1 MKTTLLF
8 LAAAALL
15 PAGVRADH
23 QDFITVN
30 ANAAHGYTERKF
42 VNGVPQPQT
51 YAFFE
56 GKFFGETNDPTL
68 RRLSFGNIARILAPD
83 LAKQNYFPAKDYRTA
98 DLVIVVNWGSTY
110 TDPTQ
115 DRNDTER
122 QFQFDAQIADIR
134 SYNSAFSGGALPG
147 TADIQASMT
156 SSRNDAFSAQAS
168 ASQNAQLLGYT
179 AVLNK
184 ELALSWAYTDGLSAK
199 AESYL
204 ADLSQERYFVVLLA
218 YDYQEMKRAHLD
230 DAHTAM
236 MGGAAFANAT
246 TQTAKRDAAPPLPVW
261 SVRMNIKAVGNSF
274 TQALP
279 AMSEVAS
286 DYFGKQMDQLA
297 TARVSVGSRSQV
309 EIGDAK
315 VMTEAR

>member
-1 MKTTLLF
+1 MKTTLIF
-8 LAAAALL
+8 LTAAALL

-30 ANAAHGYTERKF
+30 ANATHGYAERKF

-68 RRLSFGNIARILAPD
+68 KRFSFSDIARILAPD
-83 LAKQNYFPAKDYRTA
+83 LAKQNYFPAKDYRNA
-98 DLVIVVNWGSTY
+98 DLVIVVNWGSTL

-122 QFQFDAQIADIR
+122 QFQFDAQMATIR
-134 SYNSAFSGGALPG
+134 SYNSAFAADAGPDP
-147 TADIQASMT
+147 ADIQSTMT
-156 SSRNDAFSAQAS
+156 TSRNDAFSAQAA

-179 AVLNK
+179 TALNK
-184 ELALSWAYTDGLSAK
+184 ELAHSWAYTDGLSAK

-218 YDYQEMKRAHLD
+218 YDYQELKRAHLD

-246 TQTAKRDAAPPLPVW
+246 TQTTKRDAAPPLPVW
-261 SVRMNIKAVGNSF
+261 SVRMNIKAAGNSF

-297 TARVSVGSRSQV
+297 TARVSVGSQSHV
-309 EIGDAK
+309 DIGDTK
-315 VMTEAR
+315 VMVEAR